1 MVNNVKPLR
10 ILIADD
16 HDIFRHGV
24 RQLIQSH
31 PGWEICGEASMGLE
45 AIAQAKELLP
55 DIAIL
60 DIGMPDMDGLEAASK
75 IGTVSPNT
83 EILILSAHYSDQLIR
98 EIVNAGIRGYILKS
112 DSDRDLVIAVENL
125 ANHQAFFTRYA
136 TEMIHSTFSLG
147 QRLTKTPQ
155 SLGDRLTTREREVV
169 KLLSGGMKSKKVA
182 SMLGISIK
190 TVETHRSNAMRK
202 LDLHN
207 MNELVRYAVRNQIIE
222 P

>member
-1 MVNNVKPLR
+1 MPRIACELILDCNRLPTKHSSDQRIHHVCGVVLMVNNVKPLR

-83 EILILSAHYSDQLIR
+83 EILILSANSSAQLIS
-98 EIVNAGIRGYILKS
+98 EIVNPGTRLILLKS
-112 DSDRDLVIAVENL
+112 PL
-125 ANHQAFFTRYA
+125 AHPPP
-136 TEMIHSTFSLG
+136 
-147 QRLTKTPQ
+147 TP
-155 SLGDRLTTREREVV
+155 
-169 KLLSGGMKSKKVA
+169 
-182 SMLGISIK
+182 
-190 TVETHRSNAMRK
+190 
-202 LDLHN
+202 
-207 MNELVRYAVRNQIIE
+207 
-222 P
+222 